1 MKKEEIMEIL
11 KEAIVS
17 THFVNKNNMKTKAS
31 IDKEQ
36 MESVDLTIEITMPV
50 ANWRVVKNAIE
61 KGKDGYY
68 GPAWD
73 GGETAVY
80 QVLTWSKEIQALQSF
95 EKGKDGYYGPA
106 WDVMKTI
113 TDAINR
119 QTERI
124 DVTEIKV

>member
-73 GGETAVY
+73 
-80 QVLTWSKEIQALQSF
+80 
-95 EKGKDGYYGPA
+95 
-106 WDVMKTI
+106 VMKTI